1 MSLIQS
7 KAVQFYRKDRYL
19 EAVRSSADQKAVF
32 AYHCESAH
40 KNRAFNPLASRT
52 NAKTHCISSISVD
65 SKLAK
70 FEYREVDLLK
80 GSLHSPVYIELR
92 LPNVITPAPGN

>member
-1 MSLIQS
+1 ML
-7 KAVQFYRKDRYL
+7 
-19 EAVRSSADQKAVF
+19 

-40 KNRAFNPLASRT
+40 KNRTFNPLASRT
-52 NAKTHCISSISVD
+52 DAETHCISSISVD

-70 FEYREVDLLK
+70 FAYREVDLVE

-92 LPNVITPAPGN
+92 LPNGITPAPGN